1 MYKGASMIPTQIV
14 FDLKKKFK
22 IRGVSF
28 SQPSHLQTNKH
39 NSYQKKKKKKN
50 CFFENPRGKKNIYKY
65 IKGVILKM
73 KGVKISW
80 ESVGEPD
87 SDAPFFSF
95 STLMLNSCAKS
106 DNRNRDLYKDR
117 TPF

>member
-39 NSYQKKKKKKN
+39 TQQLPEEEEEEEL
-50 CFFENPRGKKNIYKY
+50 FF
-65 IKGVILKM
+65 
-73 KGVKISW
+73 
-80 ESVGEPD
+80 
-87 SDAPFFSF
+87 
-95 STLMLNSCAKS
+95 
-106 DNRNRDLYKDR
+106 
-117 TPF
+117 